1 MFSLSLMPT
10 FKQVEPQ
17 HLQGL
22 TSGHVLSQLPVSYT
36 SGNYGVPTVTVGDAK
51 YIENGIIVSISNT
64 GVLEAYNGETKQAFI
79 HYDEELDTSDFGTKS
94 SYAVLGEG
102 AETYIRAI
110 ALFPGDEF
118 VTDQVN
124 GVMTAGTAYTVA
136 NGVISNTGSGNGV
149 QFLYVGGSAFET
161 TLPNG
166 KPGYHFVV
174 LG

>member
-1 MFSLSLMPT
+1 MPT

-22 TSGHVLSQLPVSYT
+22 TSGHVLSQLPVSYNVEGK
-36 SGNYGVPTVTVGDAK
+36 SYGVPTVTVGDAK

-64 GVLEAYNGETKQAFI
+64 GTLEAYKGDAKQAFI
-79 HYDEELDTSDFGTKS
+79 HYDEELDPSDFSTKS
-94 SYAVLGEG
+94 SFAVLGEG
-102 AETYIRAI
+102 AETYIRAV

-124 GVMTAGTAYTVA
+124 GVMTAGTAYTVDT
-136 NGVISNTGSGNGV
+136 NGVIANTGSGNGV